1 MIQGWFLIIAINS
14 LDTDQVLRNVRL
26 DLDLNCL
33 KLGEHCIYHKGWLII
48 TFISSFVG
56 PDLDLN
62 YLNNSNL
69 DQTHQRGSPLC
80 ALRQVTCFVNILF
93 RIPLFKGHCISNE
106 NQVIRLASATDQ
118 SLRNN

>member
-1 MIQGWFLIIAINS
+1 MIRGWFLIIVINS
-14 LDTDQVLRNVRL
+14 LDTDQVLRNVPL

-33 KLGEHCIYHKGWLII
+33 KLGEPCIYHKGWLII

-69 DQTHQRGSPLC
+69 DQKRDVRSRSPLC
-80 ALRQVTCFVNILF
+80 VLRQVTWFCTYF
-93 RIPLFKGHCISNE
+93 IPYPAI
-106 NQVIRLASATDQ
+106 
-118 SLRNN
+118 